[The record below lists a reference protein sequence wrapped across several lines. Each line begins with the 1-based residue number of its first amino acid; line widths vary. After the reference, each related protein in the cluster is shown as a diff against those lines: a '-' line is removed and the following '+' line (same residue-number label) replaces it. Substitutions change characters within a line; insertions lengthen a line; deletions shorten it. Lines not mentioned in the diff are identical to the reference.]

1 MAYNEK
7 KRFILHWI
15 NPAGE
20 DKYIMFK
27 SRKAAKEFVKA
38 MREQL
43 RLPAEIV

>member
-1 MAYNEK
+1 MAYTKK

-15 NPAGE
+15 TPAGK

-27 SRKAAKEFVKA
+27 SKKAAKEFVKA